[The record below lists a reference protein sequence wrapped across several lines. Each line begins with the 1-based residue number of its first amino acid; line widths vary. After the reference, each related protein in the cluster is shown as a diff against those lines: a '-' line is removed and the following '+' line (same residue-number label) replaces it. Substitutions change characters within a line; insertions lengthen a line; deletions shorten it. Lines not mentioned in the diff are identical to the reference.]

1 MEDQFVNSVDVLLE
15 EIDQFFGKSRKTKW
29 LTRLGSQLM
38 GMLGVP

>member
-15 EIDQFFGKSRKTKW
+15 EIDRFVGKSRKTKW
-29 LTRLGSQLM
+29 LTRLRSQLM